1 MGLNGAFSRKGKFSN
16 ILADSIRAGRRACL
30 AMLLEKLDGHERC
43 MINYDPS
50 HVLIQQLDYLAFT
63 DIYRE
68 RIGAFHV

>member
-1 MGLNGAFSRKGKFSN
+1 
-16 ILADSIRAGRRACL
+16 
-30 AMLLEKLDGHERC
+30 MLLEKLDGHERC